1 MTHDNDGIS
10 RLYYR
15 EPSWVSKAA
24 RKGHNAHD
32 GNCKYWGGDFAGV
45 DLNAICTRCLAGAA
59 DIPSPARALFDTF
72 RSKTRA
78 LDLFGGRRSVLRKTI
93 AEQRV
98 LLEKAEAAR
107 IEANVEWVRQMTRV
121 AAVWNNYSR
130 DLEADRDSLAEVS
143 RVLAESLV
151 VRWKPKTVET
161 AARRVLEGDSP
172 DRGRAVGVMIE
183 AFERSERARAL
194 TELL

>member
-32 GNCKYWGGDFAGV
+32 GNCKYWAGDFAGV
-45 DLNAICTRCLAGAA
+45 DLNAICTRCLAGAP
-59 DIPSPARALFDTF
+59 DLPSPAREILDAV
-72 RSKTRA
+72 RA
-78 LDLFGGRRSVLRKTI
+78 KIRVLFGERRSTLRKEISDLRTALEQAEADRLATNEEWTRR
-93 AEQRV
+93 AEQV
-98 LLEKAEAAR
+98 
-107 IEANVEWVRQMTRV
+107 V
-121 AAVWNNYSR
+121 ASWR
-130 DLEADRDSLAEVS
+130 DHSTALEADRDSLAEVS

-151 VRWKPKTVET
+151 SRWKPKTAED
-161 AARRVLEGDSP
+161 AARRILKGDSP
-172 DRGRAVGVMIE
+172 SRGRAVDAMIE

-194 TELL
+194 AELI